1 MVNDYGILI
10 VQSSLFYG
18 LIAVTNHRYRNDG
31 RINIMKAPKKNPKSP
46 KIVKNCH
53 KLKVCLEFAKNNVSN
68 SILTYTSSRQRSK
81 NFLNSSY
88 IIEEF
93 M

>member
-31 RINIMKAPKKNPKSP
+31 RINIMKAPKKNPKIP
-46 KIVKNCH
+46 KIVINC
-53 KLKVCLEFAKNNVSN
+53 LKMFDLSLPKIMSLIAFL
-68 SILTYTSSRQRSK
+68 LTHYV
-81 NFLNSSY
+81 N
-88 IIEEF
+88 I
-93 M
+93 